1 MYYKVFYLL
10 IKWLFIKQGFIGCI
24 SLTLYVMLLTFFFGC
39 SSKPFYNNFDCI
51 VSEAN
56 SLRMSVTCET
66 DDPSDVYVEYWK
78 DDNGKHFYSLLSE
91 QSLEHKFELINLLPG
106 EKYRLKLHGRIGEN
120 IVENDAGMYQ
130 TDTLPGNLPSFEVLN
145 DQLNFDGYILL
156 KTFLDSGA
164 YLLINDK
171 AQIVWY
177 QSYDSI
183 QLRPFEWSHDKHITS
198 LKDKR
203 TILEFDLYSKL
214 YNQLD
219 ITSIGCEMIAHHELF
234 RNENGDYVF
243 LTKETERF
251 DLRAWG
257 GIRNDSIVGEG
268 IVVMSPDGQI
278 KWRWKIFDVVDP
290 LKFDNFFKV
299 RNDWGHANSIAYS
312 KDGNFLVSF
321 RDFNQVWKIDSNN
334 GQVIWRFGDGGDF
347 EMKTKNEFIRQHTAH
362 INRHGDLM
370 LFDNGSTKRGYSTVK
385 SFSIDEKNKTYVAGI
400 SFKLGKDL
408 FTARMGS
415 AYMMDDEHIL
425 VCSPMKKV
433 KLLIYDTN
441 GNELWKVRG
450 SLASYRA
457 LYLNADEI
465 ENPQPF

>member
-10 IKWLFIKQGFIGCI
+10 IKRLFIKQGFIGCI
-24 SLTLYVMLLTFFFGC
+24 SLSCYVILLSFFFGC
-39 SSKPFYNNFDCI
+39 SPKPFYDNFYCGVTDT
-51 VSEAN
+51 N
-56 SLRMSVTCET
+56 SLRLSVSCET

-78 DDNGKHFYSLLSE
+78 KNDGKHFFSLLSE
-91 QSLEHKFELINLLPG
+91 QSLVHKFDLINLRPG
-106 EKYRLKLHGRIGEN
+106 EKYRLKLHGRIGDK
-120 IVENDAGMYQ
+120 IFENDAGMYQ

-164 YLLINDK
+164 YMLINDK
-171 AQIVWY
+171 AQIIWY

-198 LKDKR
+198 LKDKG

-214 YNQLD
+214 SDQID
-219 ITSIGCEMIAHHELF
+219 ITSPGNEMIAHHELF
-234 RNENGDYVF
+234 RNECGDYVF

-257 GIRNDSIVGEG
+257 GIKNDSIVGDG

-278 KWRWKIFDVVDP
+278 KWQWNIFDVVDP

-299 RNDWGHANSIAYS
+299 RNDWGHANSLSYS
-312 KDGNFLVSF
+312 KDSNFLVSF
-321 RDFNQVWKIDSNN
+321 RDFSQVWKIDSNS

-347 EMKTKNEFIRQHTAH
+347 EMKEEDIFIRQHTAH

-370 LFDNGSTKRGYSTVK
+370 LFDNGNTKRGYSTVK
-385 SFSIDEKNKTYVAGI
+385 SFKLNEKNKTYKALI
-400 SFKLGKDL
+400 NFELDKNI

-415 AYMMDDEHIL
+415 AYMINDEHIL

-433 KLLIYDTN
+433 KLLIYDTK

-450 SLASYRA
+450 SMASYRA
-457 LYLNADEI
+457 LYLNANEI
-465 ENPQPF
+465 ENPKPF